1 MNQLAM
7 LKLINSLSK
16 EEKRKFKLSTKK
28 QGGTKDYLDLFHL
41 IDKENSTDEN
51 VLKAKF
57 KKLHPTSS
65 LENTSRYLFKIV
77 LDSLIQ
83 TKIKEDNSFHLYYGF
98 LRVKVLQTR
107 SLEEEAY
114 KELIRLKT
122 LAIKSDNVFLQF
134 LMNREE
140 LNYISS
146 LNFSGLSE
154 KNLIDSQIK
163 TLDLLK
169 DMRNTHEHHSLYE
182 ILKFRLVHSGKTLS
196 DDGKKKLNDLILN
209 EMSLISGRGKKNFES
224 QKLHLLFQSYFFT
237 DIGDYKSALKTFY
250 TLNKH
255 FEQNTKMWN
264 FPPLDYFSSLDGILD
279 SLRAI
284 GEYDEMNY
292 YIKKLMNLD
301 IGSYPEFF
309 RFLIRKTIIIYRLTI
324 LIYQKKLDEA
334 IEFISTSK
342 PNLLNAYN
350 MVDDEKQSELL
361 FFISLTYF
369 KAGNLKKAQKY
380 ISEITLIRKMNYQSM
395 IYKAARLLDI
405 LISYEKKDLEYLDYQ
420 IRSYKRFAQQK
431 GKLLKTETVVFKTVK
446 IDPVKNVLRKNE
458 ILWKKIAP
466 SIKIIENDKYESQLR
481 KYFNFTEWIRNKFN
495 K

>member
-1 MNQLAM
+1 MSQLAI

-41 IDKENSTDEN
+41 IDKENFTEEN
-51 VLKAKF
+51 VLKEKF
-57 KKLHPTSS
+57 KKLHPTTS
-65 LENTSRYLFKIV
+65 LENTARYLFKV
-77 LDSLIQ
+77 VTDSLIQ

-98 LRVKVLQTR
+98 LRVKLLQTR

-122 LAIKSDNVFLQF
+122 LAIKSGNVFLQF

-169 DMRNTHEHHSLYE
+169 DMRNTHEHYSLYE

-196 DDGKKKLNDLILN
+196 DEGKKKLNDLILN

-250 TLNKH
+250 TLNRH
-255 FEQNTKMWN
+255 FEQNTKMWD

-284 GEYDEMNY
+284 GRYDEMDF

-301 IGSYPEFF
+301 SGNHPEFF
-309 RFLIRKTIIIYRLTI
+309 RFLVRKTILVYQLII
-324 LIYQKKLDEA
+324 LISQKKVEEA
-334 IEFISTSK
+334 LE
-342 PNLLNAYN
+342 LLNAKSGLLNTYS

-361 FFISLTYF
+361 FFTGLTYF

-380 ISEITLIRKMNYQSM
+380 ISEIILIRRINYQSI

-405 LISYEKKDLEYLDYQ
+405 LINYEKRDLEYLDYQ

-431 GKLLKTETVVFKTVK
+431 GKLLKTETAVFKTIK
-446 IDPVKNVLRKNE
+446 IDPVKNVPRKNE
-458 ILWKKIAP
+458 ILWKKIA
-466 SIKIIENDKYESQLR
+466 SAIKTIENDKYESQLR
-481 KYFNFTEWIRNKFN
+481 KYFDFTEWIRNKFN
-495 K
+495 Q